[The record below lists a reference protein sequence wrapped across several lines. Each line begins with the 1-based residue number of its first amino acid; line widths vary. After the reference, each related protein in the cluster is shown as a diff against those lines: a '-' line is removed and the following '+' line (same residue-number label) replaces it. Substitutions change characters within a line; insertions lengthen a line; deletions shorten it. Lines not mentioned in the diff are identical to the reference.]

1 MPRCAKSFH
10 KTVLM
15 LPSGSMANEPPRDG
29 GGTPTSLCPVSVFAE
44 TAPST
49 VAMNAG
55 VGVVVPA
62 PVVPKA
68 GAPASTVGFV
78 WLPPAQPPPPAT
90 WMRRFQ
96 FAGVGSQISMPI
108 PGDVDGAPAGP
119 GFPG

>member
-10 KTVLM
+10 STVLM
-15 LPSGSMANEPPRDG
+15 LPSGFMANDPPRGG

-49 VAMNAG
+49 VAMKDG

-62 PVVPKA
+62 PVPLL
-68 GAPASTVGFV
+68 GAPASSVKDV

-90 WMRRFQ
+90 WMRWFQ
-96 FAGVGSQISMPI
+96 FAGVGS
-108 PGDVDGAPAGP
+108 
-119 GFPG
+119 